1 MNNEFVNNEFEN
13 NEFNILMDVYTDL
26 CKSIDHIKSSKDNII
41 RINDNIKNLNNNY
54 FETQCESKL
63 LNDYLKMFDCE
74 ETYDELVTNLECLR
88 SFIKYKIGET
98 CKHNWIHDCIDID
111 QDRSQEILYCS
122 ICEVTKK

>member
-1 MNNEFVNNEFEN
+1 MNNEFDNNEFEN

-88 SFIKYKIGET
+88 SFIKCKIGET
-98 CKHNWIHDCIDID
+98 CNHNWIHDCIDID
-111 QDRSQEILYCS
+111 PDRSQEIWYCS